1 MAPMTRKFERFLET
15 FLETYRRPDGRMR
28 GGQKL
33 HDATRG
39 VVTRSS
45 VTNLRKGRI

>member
-15 FLETYRRPDGRMR
+15 FRRPDGRMR
-28 GGQKL
+28 GGQNL